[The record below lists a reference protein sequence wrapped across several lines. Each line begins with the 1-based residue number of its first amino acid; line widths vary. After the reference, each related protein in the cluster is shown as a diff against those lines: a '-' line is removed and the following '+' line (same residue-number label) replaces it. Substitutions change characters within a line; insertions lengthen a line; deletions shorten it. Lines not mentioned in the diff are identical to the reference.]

1 MLDDF
6 DQEVE
11 LQELRDALVRQQ
23 RATRKAH
30 AKSEAIVEAVYQAAK
45 DAAVTLGRAPS
56 VPKPKTD
63 PRRKNPEVA
72 LIHAARQTNVRLRHR
87 HLPETDPPV
96 C

>member
-1 MLDDF
+1 MSNPF
-6 DQEVE
+6 DEEAE

-72 LIHAARQTNVRLRHR
+72 LIHA
-87 HLPETDPPV
+87 TD
-96 C
+96 